1 VVATSRSDTFTGG
14 RGPQR
19 AGGTSMRKRGW
30 FLLFLL
36 FLPILLALIFY
47 LTFIRQIPCG
57 TDLFGDQGNGS
68 FESGNFVPTTEG
80 VMDLPDASTDLT
92 GWTVAVDSHSNNRLR
107 WAQNVN
113 RFGVMTKYGERFLSL
128 IGSNLSEPYP
138 ALIRVSV
145 PVQRGRY
152 ELGFS
157 LGQDKQQG
165 LPGSV
170 SADADVSGAATRHQT
185 FSTAAAGDNWQP
197 FTMDFDVTAD
207 GSVRIT
213 FSATSK
219 QGPVRYVGLDNVSLR
234 RFMTL
239 SQCLTGQ

>member
-1 VVATSRSDTFTGG
+1 MSSTISLPSSRKNFPCSPRERSRSRCVVRARRRPWPPPAAPTPSQGTS
-14 RGPQR
+14 PA
-19 AGGTSMRKRGW
+19 AGGGHIDETAW
-30 FLLFLL
+30 LV
-36 FLPILLALIFY
+36 PTLLA
-47 LTFIRQIPCG
+47 
-57 TDLFGDQGNGS
+57 
-68 FESGNFVPTTEG
+68 VP
-80 VMDLPDASTDLT
+80 A
-92 GWTVAVDSHSNNRLR
+92 
-107 WAQNVN
+107 
-113 RFGVMTKYGERFLSL
+113 GERFLSL
-128 IGSNLSEPYP
+128 TDSNLVEPYP

-157 LGQDKQQG
+157 LGQDKDQG
-165 LPGSV
+165 LPGPV

-197 FTMDFDVTAD
+197 FTMDFDVAAD

-239 SQCLTGQ
+239 SRCLTGQ